1 MMMRLDV
8 ASTGATTTA
17 SYEPIAQIWDIIN
30 QHPIPDTVN
39 IMCKHQRKH
48 TKQAISR
55 DYRNRMGKPI
65 TVSWKRSV
73 TPLRAMLVDDMEQ
86 RWDEIRLAHE
96 LRKFI

>member
-30 QHPIPDTVN
+30 HPIPEMVN

-73 TPLRAMLVDDMEQ
+73 TPLRVLLVDDMEQ
-86 RWDEIRLAHE
+86 RWDEIRLVHE

>member
-1 MMMRLDV
+1 MRLDV
-8 ASTGATTTA
+8 ASTDATTTA

-39 IMCKHQRKH
+39 IVPKHQRKH
-48 TKQAISR
+48 TKQAIQR

-65 TVSWKRSV
+65 TVTFKRPV
-73 TPLRAMLVDDMEQ
+73 TPLRALLVDDMEQ

-96 LRKFI
+96 IRKFL

>member
-1 MMMRLDV
+1 MRLDV

-30 QHPIPDTVN
+30 QPPIPDTVN

>member
-39 IMCKHQRKH
+39 IMCKRQQKH

-73 TPLRAMLVDDMEQ
+73 TPLRALLVDDMEQ

-96 LRKFI
+96 LRKFL

>member
-1 MMMRLDV
+1 MMRLDV

-65 TVSWKRSV
+65 TVTFKRPV
-73 TPLRAMLVDDMEQ
+73 TPLRAMLVDDMQQ
-86 RWDEIRLAHE
+86 RWDEIRLVHE
-96 LRKFI
+96 LRKFL

>member
-8 ASTGATTTA
+8 ASTGATTMA

-30 QHPIPDTVN
+30 QHPIPEMVN

-55 DYRNRMGKPI
+55 DYRNRMGESI
-65 TVSWKRSV
+65 TVIFKRPV